1 MALDGAFLS
10 LLRDEIERSV
20 LDARIDKIYQ
30 PSKEEIIL
38 LLRGR
43 EGARR
48 LLLSANASGAR
59 VHFTE
64 EAVENPK
71 SPPMFCMLLRKYLGS
86 GRLVAVRQQGM
97 DRVLFLDF
105 ETYNELGDRVIVTLA
120 LEIMG
125 RHSNLIILDQDG
137 KIIDAIKRVNEEM
150 SSVRM
155 ILPGLAYSLPPA
167 QDKLSLLDNEV
178 ETIVEKIRNGKD
190 GEISKCI
197 LGVVEGVS
205 PLLMREVAHYVTR
218 GEHKFKSELEESQYD
233 RLSFALLQLRHTLE
247 EKRAVPTMV
256 LDLEGK
262 PKDFSFVEIRQYGHM
277 MLTKEYDTLS
287 SLLDGFYSERD
298 RIERMKQRSHDLLKM
313 IVNLNDRIARKL
325 DLQRQ
330 ELAQSQDRE
339 HLKICGD
346 LLSANL
352 YQLKK
357 GMAIAKVENFYEEG
371 SPVIEI
377 KLDPALTPVQ
387 NSQKYYAEY
396 RKADTAEKK
405 LKELI
410 QKGEEELVYVDSIFD
425 AITRTNSESELAAI
439 KAELAS
445 GGYIKNIRARKQKP
459 EKLKPKRYCSSDG
472 FTILVGRN
480 NVQNDELTLRTA
492 KGNDMWLH
500 TQKIPGSHTV
510 VLSEGREISNQALE
524 QAAIIAAYNSRAQD
538 SAQVPVDYTLIR
550 NVKKPNGAKPG
561 MVIYETYQT
570 AYVTPDKELVESLEV
585 KK

>member
-10 LLRDEIERSV
+10 LLREEIERSV

-43 EGARR
+43 EGAHR

-59 VHFTE
+59 VHFTKE
-64 EAVENPK
+64 TVENPK

-97 DRVLFLDF
+97 DRILFLDF
-105 ETYNELGDRVIVTLA
+105 ETYNELSDRVTVTLA
-120 LEIMG
+120 VEIMG
-125 RHSNLIILDQDG
+125 RHSNIIVLDQNG
-137 KIIDAIKRVNEEM
+137 KIIDAIKRVNEDM

-155 ILPGLAYSLPPA
+155 ILPGLIYELPPA
-167 QDKLSLLDNEV
+167 QDKLSLLRDDISE
-178 ETIVEKIRNGKD
+178 IVARVKNGRD
-190 GEISKCI
+190 GELSKCI
-197 LGVVEGVS
+197 LGAVEGVS
-205 PLLMREVAHYVTR
+205 PLLTREMADYVTR
-218 GEHKFKSELEESQYD
+218 GEHKFKSELADAQYD
-233 RLSFALLQLRHTLE
+233 RLFFSLSQVRKVLAEHQPT
-247 EKRAVPTMV
+247 PTMV

-277 MLTKEYDTLS
+277 MLTREYETLS
-287 SLLDGFYSERD
+287 SLLDDFYRERD
-298 RIERMKQRSHDLLKM
+298 RMERMKQRSHDLLKF
-313 IVNLNDRIARKL
+313 IVNLNDRIVRKL

-330 ELAQSQDRE
+330 ELAQSKNRE
-339 HLKICGD
+339 RLKICGD

-352 YQLKK
+352 YQLQK
-357 GMAIAKVENFYEEG
+357 GMSLARLENFYEEG
-371 SPVIEI
+371 APEVEI
-377 KLDPALTPVQ
+377 PLDPALTPVQ
-387 NSQKYYAEY
+387 NAQKYYAEY

-410 QKGEEELVYVDSIFD
+410 EQGERELVYVDSIFD

-439 KAELAS
+439 KAELAE

-459 EKLKPKRYCSSDG
+459 EKLKPKRYRSSDG

-492 KGNDMWLH
+492 RGNDMWLH
-500 TQKIPGSHTV
+500 TQKIPGSHTII
-510 VLSEGREISNQALE
+510 LSEGKEISDRAIE
-524 QAAIIAAYNSRAQD
+524 QAAVIAAFNSRAQD
-538 SAQVPVDYTLIR
+538 SAQVPVDYTPVR
-550 NVKKPNGAKPG
+550 YVKKPNGAKPG
-561 MVIYETYQT
+561 MVIYETYRT
-570 AYVTPDKELVESLEV
+570 AYVTPQRELVEALEE
-585 KK
+585 K

>member
-10 LLRDEIERSV
+10 LLREEIERSV

-43 EGARR
+43 EGAHR

-59 VHFTE
+59 MHFTKE
-64 EAVENPK
+64 TVENPK

-97 DRVLFLDF
+97 DRILFLDF
-105 ETYNELGDRVIVTLA
+105 ETYNELSDRVMVTLA
-120 LEIMG
+120 VEIMG
-125 RHSNLIILDQDG
+125 RHSNIIVLDQNG
-137 KIIDAIKRVNEEM
+137 KIIDAIKRVNEDM

-155 ILPGLAYSLPPA
+155 ILPGLIYELPPA
-167 QDKLSLLDNEV
+167 QDKLSLLRDDISE
-178 ETIVEKIRNGKD
+178 IVARVKNGRD
-190 GEISKCI
+190 GELSKCI
-197 LGVVEGVS
+197 LGAVEGVS
-205 PLLMREVAHYVTR
+205 PLLTREMADYVTR
-218 GEHKFKSELEESQYD
+218 GEHKFKSELADAQYD
-233 RLSFALLQLRHTLE
+233 RLFFSLSQVRKVLAEHQPT
-247 EKRAVPTMV
+247 PTMV

-277 MLTKEYDTLS
+277 MLTREYETLS
-287 SLLDGFYSERD
+287 SLLDDFYRERD
-298 RIERMKQRSHDLLKM
+298 RMERMKQRSHDLLKF
-313 IVNLNDRIARKL
+313 IVNLNDRIVRKL

-330 ELAQSQDRE
+330 ELAQSKNRE
-339 HLKICGD
+339 RLKICGD

-352 YQLKK
+352 YQLQK
-357 GMAIAKVENFYEEG
+357 GMSLARLENFYEEG
-371 SPVIEI
+371 APEVEI
-377 KLDPALTPVQ
+377 PLDPALTPVQ
-387 NSQKYYAEY
+387 NAQKYYAEY

-410 QKGEEELVYVDSIFD
+410 EQGERELVYVDSIFD

-439 KAELAS
+439 KAELAE

-459 EKLKPKRYCSSDG
+459 EKLKPKRYRSSDG

-492 KGNDMWLH
+492 RGNDMWLH
-500 TQKIPGSHTV
+500 TQKIPGSHTII
-510 VLSEGREISNQALE
+510 LSEGKEISDRAIE
-524 QAAIIAAYNSRAQD
+524 QAAVIAAFNSRAQD
-538 SAQVPVDYTLIR
+538 SAQVPVDYTPVR
-550 NVKKPNGAKPG
+550 YVKKPNGAKPG
-561 MVIYETYQT
+561 MVIYETYRT
-570 AYVTPDKELVESLEV
+570 AYVTPQRELVEALEE
-585 KK
+585 K

>member
-10 LLRDEIERSV
+10 LLRSEIARGV

-48 LLLSANASGAR
+48 LLLSANASNAR
-59 VHFTE
+59 IHFTSE
-64 EAVENPK
+64 SVENPK
-71 SPPMFCMLLRKYLGS
+71 SPPMFCMLLRKHLGS
-86 GRLVAVRQQGM
+86 GRLVGVRQQGM
-97 DRVLFLDF
+97 DRVVFLDF

-125 RHSNLIILDQDG
+125 RHSNLIVLSQDG

-155 ILPGLAYSLPPA
+155 ILPGLPYSLPPA
-167 QDKLSLLDNEV
+167 QEKLSLLQADTGE
-178 ETIVEKIRNGKD
+178 IVERIRTGRD
-190 GEISKCI
+190 GELSKCI
-197 LGVVEGVS
+197 LGAVEGMS
-205 PLLMREVAHYVTR
+205 PLLAREAAHYVAR
-218 GEHKFKSELEESQYD
+218 GEHKFLSELTPSHYD
-233 RLSFALLQLRHTLE
+233 RLAFALGQLRQVLE
-247 EKRAVPTMV
+247 QERPVPTMV
-256 LDLEGK
+256 LDLEGR

-277 MLTKEYDTLS
+277 MLTKPYDTLS
-287 SLLDGFYSERD
+287 SLLDGFYRERD
-298 RIERMKQRSHDLLKM
+298 RMERMKQRSHDLLKL

-330 ELAQSQDRE
+330 ELAQSQNRE

-352 YQLKK
+352 YQLQK
-357 GMAIAKVENFYEEG
+357 GMACAKVENFYEEG
-371 SPVIEI
+371 SPLVEI

-410 QKGEEELVYVDSIFD
+410 AKGEEELVYVDSIFD
-425 AITRTNSESELAAI
+425 AITRTDSESELDAI
-439 KAELAS
+439 KAELAG

-459 EKLKPKRYCSSDG
+459 EKLKPKRYRSSDG
-472 FTILVGRN
+472 FLILVGRN

-550 NVKKPNGAKPG
+550 NVKKPHGAKPG

-570 AYVTPDKELVESLEV
+570 AYVTPDRELVESLEEH
-585 KK
+585 K

>member
-10 LLRDEIERSV
+10 LLREEIERSV

-43 EGARR
+43 EGAHR

-59 VHFTE
+59 VHFTKE
-64 EAVENPK
+64 TVENPK

-97 DRVLFLDF
+97 DRILFLDF
-105 ETYNELGDRVIVTLA
+105 ETYNELSDRVTVTLA
-120 LEIMG
+120 VEIMG
-125 RHSNLIILDQDG
+125 RHSNIIVLDQNG
-137 KIIDAIKRVNEEM
+137 KIIDAIKRVNEDM

-155 ILPGLAYSLPPA
+155 ILPGLIYELPPA
-167 QDKLSLLDNEV
+167 QDKLSLLRDDISE
-178 ETIVEKIRNGKD
+178 IVARVKNGRD
-190 GEISKCI
+190 GELSKCI
-197 LGVVEGVS
+197 LSAVEGVS
-205 PLLMREVAHYVTR
+205 PLLTREVADYVTR
-218 GEHKFKSELEESQYD
+218 GEHKFKSELAGAQYD
-233 RLSFALLQLRHTLE
+233 RLAFSLSQVRKVLAEHQPT
-247 EKRAVPTMV
+247 PTMV

-277 MLTKEYDTLS
+277 MLTREYETLS
-287 SLLDGFYSERD
+287 SLLDDFYRERD
-298 RIERMKQRSHDLLKM
+298 RMERMKQRSHDLLKF
-313 IVNLNDRIARKL
+313 IVNLNDRIVRKL

-330 ELAQSQDRE
+330 ELVQSKNRE
-339 HLKICGD
+339 QLKICGD

-352 YQLKK
+352 YQLQK
-357 GMAIAKVENFYEEG
+357 GMSLARLENFYEEG
-371 SPVIEI
+371 APEVEI
-377 KLDPALTPVQ
+377 PLDPALTPVQ
-387 NSQKYYAEY
+387 NAQKYYAEY

-410 QKGEEELVYVDSIFD
+410 EQGEWELVYVDSIFD

-439 KAELAS
+439 KAELAE

-459 EKLKPKRYCSSDG
+459 EKLKPKRYRSSDG

-492 KGNDMWLH
+492 RGNDMWLH
-500 TQKIPGSHTV
+500 TQKIPGSHTII
-510 VLSEGREISNQALE
+510 LSGGKEISDRAIE
-524 QAAIIAAYNSRAQD
+524 QAAVIAAFNSRAQD
-538 SAQVPVDYTLIR
+538 SAQVPVDYTPVR
-550 NVKKPNGAKPG
+550 YVKKPNGAKPG
-561 MVIYETYQT
+561 MVIYETYRT
-570 AYVTPDKELVESLEV
+570 AYVTPQRELVEALEEN
-585 KK
+585 

>member
-10 LLRDEIERSV
+10 LLREEIERSV

-43 EGARR
+43 EGAHR

-59 VHFTE
+59 VHFTKE
-64 EAVENPK
+64 TVENPK

-97 DRVLFLDF
+97 DRILFLDF
-105 ETYNELGDRVIVTLA
+105 ETYNELSDRVTVTLA
-120 LEIMG
+120 VEIMG
-125 RHSNLIILDQDG
+125 RHSNIIVLDQNG
-137 KIIDAIKRVNEEM
+137 KIIDAIKRVNEDM

-155 ILPGLAYSLPPA
+155 ILPGLIYELPPA
-167 QDKLSLLDNEV
+167 QDKLSLLRDDISE
-178 ETIVEKIRNGKD
+178 IVARVKNGRD
-190 GEISKCI
+190 GELSKCI
-197 LGVVEGVS
+197 LSAVEGVS
-205 PLLMREVAHYVTR
+205 PLLTREVADYVTR
-218 GEHKFKSELEESQYD
+218 GEHKFKSELAGAQYD
-233 RLSFALLQLRHTLE
+233 RLAFSLSQVRKVLAEHQPT
-247 EKRAVPTMV
+247 PTMV

-277 MLTKEYDTLS
+277 MLTREYETLS
-287 SLLDGFYSERD
+287 SLLDDFYRERD
-298 RIERMKQRSHDLLKM
+298 RMERMKQRSHDLLKF
-313 IVNLNDRIARKL
+313 IVNLNDRIVRKL

-330 ELAQSQDRE
+330 ELVQSKNRE
-339 HLKICGD
+339 QLKICGD

-352 YQLKK
+352 YQLQK
-357 GMAIAKVENFYEEG
+357 GMSLARLENFYEEG
-371 SPVIEI
+371 APEVEI
-377 KLDPALTPVQ
+377 PLDPALTPVQ
-387 NSQKYYAEY
+387 NAQKYYAEY

-410 QKGEEELVYVDSIFD
+410 EQGERELVYVDSIFD

-439 KAELAS
+439 KAELAE

-459 EKLKPKRYCSSDG
+459 EKLKPKRYRSSDG

-492 KGNDMWLH
+492 RGNDMWLH
-500 TQKIPGSHTV
+500 TQKIPGSHTII
-510 VLSEGREISNQALE
+510 LSGGKEISDRAIE
-524 QAAIIAAYNSRAQD
+524 QAAVIAAFNSRAQD
-538 SAQVPVDYTLIR
+538 SAQVPVDYTPVR
-550 NVKKPNGAKPG
+550 YVKKPNGAKPG
-561 MVIYETYQT
+561 MVIYETYRT
-570 AYVTPDKELVESLEV
+570 AYVTPQRELVEALEEN
-585 KK
+585 

>member
-10 LLRDEIERSV
+10 LLCEEIERGV

-59 VHFTE
+59 VHFTKE
-64 EAVENPK
+64 TVENPK

-97 DRVLFLDF
+97 DRILFLDF
-105 ETYNELGDRVIVTLA
+105 ETYNEFSDRVTVTLA
-120 LEIMG
+120 VEIMG
-125 RHSNLIILDQDG
+125 RHSNIIVLDQNG
-137 KIIDAIKRVNEEM
+137 KIIDAIKRVNDEM

-155 ILPGLAYSLPPA
+155 ILPGLSYTLPPA
-167 QDKLSLLDNEV
+167 QDKLSLV
-178 ETIVEKIRNGKD
+178 EDGIGEIVERVRSGKD
-190 GEISKCI
+190 GELSKCI
-197 LGVVEGVS
+197 LGAVEGIS
-205 PLLMREVAHYVTR
+205 PLLAREIADYVTR
-218 GEHKFKSELEESQYD
+218 GEHKYKSELDDNQYD
-233 RLSFALLQLRHTLE
+233 RLAFSLSQVRKILV
-247 EKRAVPTMV
+247 EKHPVPTMV

-262 PKDFSFVEIRQYGHM
+262 PKDFSFMEIRQYGHM
-277 MLTKEYDTLS
+277 MLSKGYETLS
-287 SLLDGFYSERD
+287 GLLDDFYSERD
-298 RIERMKQRSHDLLKM
+298 RIERMKQRSHNLLKF
-313 IVNLNDRIARKL
+313 IVNLNDRIVRKL

-330 ELAQSQDRE
+330 ELAQSKNRE
-339 HLKICGD
+339 QLKICGD

-352 YQLKK
+352 YRLQK
-357 GMAIAKVENFYEEG
+357 GMAAAKLENFYEEG
-371 SPVIEI
+371 SPEI
-377 KLDPALTPVQ
+377 KIQLDPALTPVQ
-387 NSQKYYAEY
+387 NAQKYYAEY

-410 QKGEEELVYVDSIFD
+410 AQGERELVYVDSIFD

-439 KAELAS
+439 KAELAE

-459 EKLKPKRYCSSDG
+459 EKLKPKRYRSSDG
-472 FTILVGRN
+472 FAILVGRN
-480 NVQNDELTLRTA
+480 NTQNDELTLRTA
-492 KGNDMWLH
+492 RGNDLWLH
-500 TQKIPGSHTV
+500 TQKIPGSHTI
-510 VLSEGREISNQALE
+510 VLSEGKEISNQAIE
-524 QAAIIAAYNSRAQD
+524 QAAIIAAYNSRAQQ
-538 SAQVPVDYTLIR
+538 SAQVPVDYTQVR

-570 AYVTPDKELVESLEV
+570 AYVTPDKELVESLEE
-585 KK
+585 K

>member
-10 LLRDEIERSV
+10 LLRDEIERGV

-43 EGARR
+43 EGVRR

-59 VHFTE
+59 VHFTNE
-64 EAVENPK
+64 TVENPK
-71 SPPMFCMLLRKYLGS
+71 TPPMFCMLLRKHLGS

-97 DRVLFLDF
+97 DRILFLDF
-105 ETYNELGDRVIVTLA
+105 ETYNEFGDRVIITLA

-125 RHSNLIILDQDG
+125 RHSNLIVVDQNG

-155 ILPGLAYSLPPA
+155 ILPGLSYSLPPA
-167 QDKLSLLDNEV
+167 QDKLSLLEDDIE
-178 ETIVEKIRNGKD
+178 EIVKRIRNGKD

-197 LGVVEGVS
+197 LGTVEGVS
-205 PLLMREVAHYVTR
+205 PLLTREVAHYVTR
-218 GEHKFKSELEESQYD
+218 GEHKFKSELGESQYD
-233 RLSFALLQLRHTLE
+233 RLSFALGQLRLVQP
-247 EKRAVPTMV
+247 VPTMV

-277 MLTKEYDTLS
+277 MLTKKYDTLS

-298 RIERMKQRSHDLLKM
+298 RMERMKQRSHDLLKL
-313 IVNLNDRIARKL
+313 IVNLNDRIVRKL

-330 ELAQSQDRE
+330 ELAQSKNRE

-352 YQLKK
+352 YQLQK
-357 GMAIAKVENFYEEG
+357 GMTLAKVENFYEEG
-371 SPVIEI
+371 SPLVEI

-405 LKELI
+405 LRELI
-410 QKGEEELVYVDSIFD
+410 AKGEEELVYVDSIFD

-439 KAELAS
+439 KSELAAE
-445 GGYIKNIRARKQKP
+445 GYIKNIRAKKQKP
-459 EKLKPKRYCSSDG
+459 EKLKPKRYRSSDG

-550 NVKKPNGAKPG
+550 NVKKPHGAKPG

-570 AYVTPDKELVESLEV
+570 AYVTPDRELVESLEE

>member
-10 LLRDEIERSV
+10 LLRDEIERGV

-43 EGARR
+43 EGVRR

-59 VHFTE
+59 VHFTNE
-64 EAVENPK
+64 TVENPK
-71 SPPMFCMLLRKYLGS
+71 TPPMFCMLLRKHLGS

-97 DRVLFLDF
+97 DRILFLDF
-105 ETYNELGDRVIVTLA
+105 ETYNEFGDRVIITLA

-125 RHSNLIILDQDG
+125 RHSNLIVVDQNG

-155 ILPGLAYSLPPA
+155 ILPGLSYSLPPA
-167 QDKLSLLDNEV
+167 QDKLSLLEDDIE
-178 ETIVEKIRNGKD
+178 EIVKRIRNGKD

-197 LGVVEGVS
+197 LGTVEGVS
-205 PLLMREVAHYVTR
+205 PLLTREVAHYVTR
-218 GEHKFKSELEESQYD
+218 GEHKFKSELGESQYD
-233 RLSFALLQLRHTLE
+233 RLSFALGQLRP
-247 EKRAVPTMV
+247 VPTMV

-277 MLTKEYDTLS
+277 MLTKKYDTLS

-298 RIERMKQRSHDLLKM
+298 RMERMKQRSHDLLKL
-313 IVNLNDRIARKL
+313 IVNLNDRIVRKL

-330 ELAQSQDRE
+330 ELAQSKNRE

-352 YQLKK
+352 YQLQK
-357 GMAIAKVENFYEEG
+357 GMTLAKVENFYEEG
-371 SPVIEI
+371 SPLVEI

-405 LKELI
+405 LRELI
-410 QKGEEELVYVDSIFD
+410 AKGEEELVYVDSIFD

-439 KAELAS
+439 KSELAAE
-445 GGYIKNIRARKQKP
+445 GYIKNIRAKKQKP
-459 EKLKPKRYCSSDG
+459 EKLKPKRYRSSDG

-550 NVKKPNGAKPG
+550 NVKKPHGAKPG

-570 AYVTPDKELVESLEV
+570 AYVTPDRELVESLEE